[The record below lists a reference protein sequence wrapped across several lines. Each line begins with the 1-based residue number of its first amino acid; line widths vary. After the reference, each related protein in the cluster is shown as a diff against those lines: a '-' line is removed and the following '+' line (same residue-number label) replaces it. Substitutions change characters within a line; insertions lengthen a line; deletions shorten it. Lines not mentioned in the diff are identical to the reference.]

1 MYQTVIFDLDGTL
14 LDTIQDLADAGNWV
28 CRKNGW
34 PEHTVQEF
42 MAMVGHGVPNLVYK
56 FSPEECRSP
65 LLVAN
70 SLAQFCSYYG
80 AHNQDKTMPYEGIPE
95 LLDRLKADGVRL
107 AVYSNK
113 ADEFSRAIVEHYF
126 PGVFDFVR
134 GKLEGVPPLLSGHL
148 RPGAGQAAGRAGEA
162 GPRRNPR
169 RHGGAG
175 RGRRHHL
182 VCRRQ
187 QCGHPHRT

>member
-42 MAMVGHGVPNLVYK
+42 MAMVGHGVPNRVQK
-56 FSPEECRSP
+56 FSPGECRSP

-95 LLDRLKADGVRL
+95 LLDRMKADGVRL
-107 AVYSNK
+107 AVYTNK
-113 ADEFSRAIVEHYF
+113 KKSACRTIV
-126 PGVFDFVR
+126 
-134 GKLEGVPPLLSGHL
+134 
-148 RPGAGQAAGRAGEA
+148 
-162 GPRRNPR
+162 
-169 RHGGAG
+169 
-175 RGRRHHL
+175 
-182 VCRRQ
+182 
-187 QCGHPHRT
+187 

>member
-1 MYQTVIFDLDGTL
+1 
-14 LDTIQDLADAGNWV
+14 
-28 CRKNGW
+28 
-34 PEHTVQEF
+34 
-42 MAMVGHGVPNLVYK
+42 MVGHGVPNLVYK

-80 AHNQDKTMPYEGIPE
+80 AHNQDKTVPYEGIPE
-95 LLDRLKADGVRL
+95 LLERLKADGVRL

-134 GKLEGVPPLLSGHL
+134 GKLEGVPVKPDPAGIHGVMKELGADPAETLFVGDSNVDIRTGHNAGTKTCGVSWGY
-148 RPGAGQAAGRAGEA
+148 RPRTSLEEA
-162 GPRRNPR
+162 GAEFMADTVAELEAVILEGKP
-169 RHGGAG
+169 
-175 RGRRHHL
+175 
-182 VCRRQ
+182 C
-187 QCGHPHRT
+187 C